1 MLRKVLPQRR
11 KGPAVVLIGGG
22 APHRLLPAIRRWSDD
37 ITYITPASDDGGNS
51 GLLADALGF
60 PPGDVRRGTAG
71 MADKDM
77 QALADLFPVRFDER
91 FGNLTG
97 YCFGNI
103 VYCALKMHLESIG
116 TEAAPREIIAAAA
129 NLLRSCGRICPATY
143 ERVRLVGKTWNGKLL
158 HSEASIGEC
167 AQPLRRVWLDP
178 GSAAPAP
185 GVFEAVRDAD
195 VIFLGPTSLY
205 TSLLPILL
213 VSGFATALA
222 DSRAR
227 RFLVVGVASQ
237 TETRHLKT
245 ASAHINVLHDHFPG
259 HRLIDYVVLNAD
271 LSPHRRDQETELV
284 VPDPDKVRA
293 MGYIPVM
300 ADLLCGVDCR
310 RHDASRLVR
319 TIKSVVLAQ
328 PTGARPVSRR
338 CILPPP
344 YMLRQSFGSRMG
356 SYSKIS

>member
-1 MLRKVLPQRR
+1 MLRKVLPPRR

-60 PPGDVRRGTAG
+60 PPGDVRRSTTG

-116 TEAAPREIIAAAA
+116 AEAAPREVIAAAA
-129 NLLRSCGRICPATY
+129 NLMRSCGRICPATY
-143 ERVRLVGKTWNGKLL
+143 ERVRLAGETWNGKML
-158 HSEASIGEC
+158 HSEVSIGES
-167 AQPLRRVWLDP
+167 AQPLHRVWLDP
-178 GSAAPAP
+178 GEAALAP
-185 GVFEAVRDAD
+185 GVFEVVQDAD

-222 DSRAR
+222 NTRAR
-227 RFLVVGVASQ
+227 RFLIVGVASQ

-259 HRLIDYVVLNAD
+259 LRLFDYVVINAD
-271 LSPHRRDQETELV
+271 LPPHRQDLKTEFV
-284 VPDPDKVRA
+284 VPDPDRVRT

-310 RHDASRLVR
+310 RHDASRLVH
-319 TIKSVVLAQ
+319 TIKSVVLT
-328 PTGARPVSRR
+328 PSTGFKPVSRR
-338 CILPPP
+338 YTLPRP
-344 YMLRQSFGSRMG
+344 YMLRRSFGSKIG
-356 SYSKIS
+356 SSSKIG